1 MSVENLVDQLDEL
14 LENSISLPLT
24 NGKVLVD
31 SAKMRRILEDIR
43 LNLPKDIRSA
53 AMIVNDRAQILADAR
68 KEGESI
74 IRQAEERARLMVS
87 RDEITRQ
94 AQEQATA
101 MLAHHR
107 TKAMEYRKAANDYVD
122 ELMQRTEET
131 ITVSLNDLRKA
142 RQTIKASQRVS
153 DGSTGGNN

>member
-1 MSVENLVDQLDEL
+1 
-14 LENSISLPLT
+14 
-24 NGKVLVD
+24 
-31 SAKMRRILEDIR
+31 
-43 LNLPKDIRSA
+43 
-53 AMIVNDRAQILADAR
+53 
-68 KEGESI
+68 
-74 IRQAEERARLMVS
+74 MVS

-153 DGSTGGNN
+153 DSGTGGNN

>member
-14 LENSISLPLT
+14 LENSISLPLS
-24 NGKVLVD
+24 NGKVLID
-31 SAKMRRILEDIR
+31 SEKVRRILEDIR

-53 AMIVNDRAQILADAR
+53 AMIVNDRAQILADAK

-122 ELMQRTEET
+122 ELMQRTEEA
-131 ITVSLNDLRKA
+131 ITVSLADLRKA
-142 RQTIKASQRVS
+142 RQTIKASQRVN
-153 DGSTGGNN
+153 DNGNN